1 MQRPNK
7 AIDHQIPGDEAPA
20 WPAAFELPSFP
31 ETYTS
36 RPAAL
41 VMTAVFLVL
50 VALPGVYHFAYGLH
64 ASDLRRWGQW
74 LRDEPP
80 GDAMRKIETDF
91 DQRFLLA
98 RVTRELAA
106 GAPVPALRLS
116 SPDTRVGPDG
126 FVFYGVDAH
135 VPTAAGFLDPRIERG
150 TRAADAIIALDDQLR
165 RRGIHLLVVP
175 IPAKS
180 SIYPDRL
187 NPAYDISPGP
197 DLNVDHV
204 RWIERLRAGGADV
217 LDLTDAFWAERYEGG
232 ESDGAPL
239 YHPTDTHWAHS
250 GTRLASKLI
259 AERVRPYL
267 QNAPRAPPFQTRLV
281 PYVTRGDLR
290 GLMAVAGDA
299 LLEPD
304 IREQRRQ
311 VCNDEGVVRPGDE
324 APVLVLGDSY
334 AELHVDQGTGLPN
347 QLMADLGVAVQSA
360 AKVGAKAEELTRPLI
375 ADPSLLEHKR
385 VVVLAFTIRLLICC
399 EWKLAEVAG
408 DPRSPS
414 DVHTTSP

>member
-1 MQRPNK
+1 MERLND
-7 AIDHQIPGDEAPA
+7 AIDHRMPGNDAPD
-20 WPAAFELPSFP
+20 WPATSELASSPD
-31 ETYTS
+31 TYTS

-41 VMTAVFLVL
+41 VMTAIFLVL
-50 VALPGVYHFAYGLH
+50 VALPGVYHFTYGLH

-80 GDAMRKIETDF
+80 GNAMRKIETDF

-116 SPDTRVGPDG
+116 SPDTRAGPDG

-135 VPTAAGFLDPRIERG
+135 VPTAAGFLDPRIDRG
-150 TRAADAIIALDDQLR
+150 TRAADAIIELHDQLR

-180 SIYPDRL
+180 SIYPERL
-187 NPAYDISPGP
+187 NAAYDVSQGP

-204 RWIERLRAGGADV
+204 RWIERLRTGGADV
-217 LDLTDAFWAERYEGG
+217 LDLTGVFWAERYEGRT
-232 ESDGAPL
+232 SDGTTL
-239 YHPTDTHWAHS
+239 YYPTDTHWAHP

-259 AERVRPYL
+259 AARVRPHL
-267 QNAPRAPPFQTRLV
+267 QDAPPAPPFQTRLV
-281 PYVTRGDLR
+281 PHVASGDLR
-290 GLMAVAGDA
+290 GMMGLTGNTLA
-299 LLEPD
+299 EPD

-311 VCNDEGVVRPGDE
+311 VYDDGGIVRPGDE

-334 AELHVDQGTGLPN
+334 AAMHVDQGTGLPN

-360 AKVGAKAEELTRPLI
+360 AKVGAKADELTEPLTARPE
-375 ADPSLLEHKR
+375 LLNNKR
-385 VVVLAFTIRLLICC
+385 VVILAFTIRLLICC
-399 EWKLAEVAG
+399 EWK
-408 DPRSPS
+408 SPTIL
-414 DVHTTSP
+414 D